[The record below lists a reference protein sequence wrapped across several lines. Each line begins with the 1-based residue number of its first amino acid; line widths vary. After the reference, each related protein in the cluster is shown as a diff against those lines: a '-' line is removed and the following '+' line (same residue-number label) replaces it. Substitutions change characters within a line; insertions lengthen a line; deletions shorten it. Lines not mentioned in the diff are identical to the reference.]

1 MTEHYDLNEIPW
13 TDVAAS
19 IKAGN
24 DTIMIP
30 VGSMEK
36 HGHHVPLGVDSYTT
50 MGSVEYA
57 AKKAKVLYTPLLP
70 FGVSRKDMTALASLS
85 RFSRDVTMNSCPL
98 MPLRSNFVI
107 SPTSAS

>member
-1 MTEHYDLNEIPW
+1 MTSLQKYDLNEIPW

-30 VGSMEK
+30 VGSLEK

-50 MGSVEYA
+50 MGSVELA
-57 AKKAKVLYTPLLP
+57 AKKAKVLYSPLLP
-70 FGVSRKDMTALASLS
+70 FGVSSHHMGEPGWGTGTSPS
-85 RFSRDVTMNSCPL
+85 PPRFIA
-98 MPLRSNFVI
+98 RS
-107 SPTSAS
+107 STPSAAA

>member
-1 MTEHYDLNEIPW
+1 MRNKMTNLQKYDLLELPW

-24 DTIMIP
+24 DSIMIP

-50 MGSVEYA
+50 MGSVELA
-57 AKKAKVLYTPLLP
+57 ICHWRPKADEAIPEVIALMRLL
-70 FGVSRKDMTALASLS
+70 RAEALATTG
-85 RFSRDVTMNSCPL
+85 RGRNSIK
-98 MPLRSNFVI
+98 I
-107 SPTSAS
+107 S

>member
-24 DTIMIP
+24 DVIMIP

-70 FGVSRKDMTALASLS
+70 FGVSTHHMGEPGWGTGTVTFCPETFREVLYNIGRSLI
-85 RFSRDVTMNSCPL
+85 FSG
-98 MPLRSNFVI
+98 F
-107 SPTSAS
+107 